1 VRLTSLGRFISRGRG
16 PRALLIL
23 VAVAGVAALAPA
35 GAAAA
40 PTGAIEGT
48 VTGADT
54 HEGIEGVEVCA
65 TRDGGAFLESCEY
78 TAGDGTYAIEGLP
91 AAEYEV
97 GFWANGTDYFTSF
110 YPTAVVVGTEP
121 VTGIDAE
128 LEHVTAIEGTVTR
141 GSDGEPVEE
150 VLVCAFDLESGR
162 YASCEETRWDG
173 TYVLQGVEAGEY
185 AIEFWPGFTGQNLA
199 FQFYD
204 HRDHLPE
211 ADPVSVEAGE
221 VVSGVDGELGPGGTI
236 SGHVFSN
243 ATGAALEEIWVCAI
257 DDATDELMVCNLT
270 EPDGS
275 YDLPILPAGQYK
287 VVFSIDFEEWFEE
300 EFGEEEDDGFPTE
313 FWNDQ
318 GTLAAANVISLG
330 TGGSVTGIDARL
342 GPPATPP
349 SGGSG
354 PGEVVPPPPPVILAV
369 PPATTPPAVTP
380 RHKHCR
386 KGFRRKKVKGKVR
399 CVRRRKHHAPSGAA
413 RAGAAPAAAI
423 AQLPPSRPR
432 RDGKSG

>member
-1 VRLTSLGRFISRGRG
+1 MSRGWQ
-16 PRALLIL
+16 PRALLVV
-23 VAVAGVAALAPA
+23 VAVLGVAAFAPA
-35 GAAAA
+35 AASAVA
-40 PTGAIEGT
+40 TGAIEGT

-65 TRDGGAFLESCEY
+65 TRYGGAFLEVCEY

-97 GFWANGTDYFTSF
+97 GFWGNGTGYYTSF
-110 YPTAVVVGTEP
+110 YPTAVVVEAEP

-128 LEHVTAIEGTVTR
+128 LEHITAIEGTVTR
-141 GSDGEPVEE
+141 SSDGAPLEE
-150 VLVCAFDLESGR
+150 VLVCAFDLERGE
-162 YASCEETRWDG
+162 YTLCEETAWDG
-173 TYVLQGVEAGEY
+173 TYALRGIEAGDY

-236 SGHVFSN
+236 SGHVYSN
-243 ATGAALEEIWVCAI
+243 ASGAALEEIWVCAI
-257 DDATDELMVCNLT
+257 DVASDELMVCNLT

-275 YDLPILPAGQYK
+275 YDLPILAAGQYK

-318 GTLAAANVISLG
+318 TTLAAAGAISLG
-330 TGGSVTGIDARL
+330 AGGSVTGIDARL
-342 GPPATPP
+342 GPPATPS
-349 SGGSG
+349 SGGSATVQVQMPPAG
-354 PGEVVPPPPPVILAV
+354 LPAAAPPVTVPPV
-369 PPATTPPAVTP
+369 TTAK
-380 RHKHCR
+380 HKRCP
-386 KGFRRKKVKGKVR
+386 KGFRRKKVRGKLR
-399 CVRRRKHHAPSGAA
+399 CVRRRKHHPRRSAGRPGTAA
-413 RAGAAPAAAI
+413 SAATAL
-423 AQLPPSRPR
+423 LPPLGRGLDRPIPGGR
-432 RDGKSG
+432 